1 MDETAGMCW
10 LRKWGYLISTNAN
23 FEFVIIVLI
32 FANIV
37 TLAAYD
43 PLEPD
48 SSLRNLVL
56 DRISECLCLPQR
68 VTCCLCCL

>member
-1 MDETAGMCW
+1 MCW

-56 DRISECLCLPQR
+56 DRISECLCLPQNI
-68 VTCCLCCL
+68 TCCLCCL